1 MKEVPGAKP
10 VERLFPFV
18 LRSRTLIVGRDTL
31 SRSKSKL
38 HFLLITTDI
47 SQNSRD
53 QILSEFAHY
62 PVVQHYQTHDL
73 KSHFGLE
80 GAKVVGFAKSGLA
93 QSLYA
98 ELKQYRINKP
108 ENVSRN
114 LTLAAGDLAVT
125 PHPDQ
130 KAQETAPR
138 KSRGRVDIIRQKA
151 GRGGK
156 TVTVVKGFVGIGLP
170 EKERLA
176 RAMQNACGAGGTVK
190 EGRIEIQGD
199 KREEVARILAEANF
213 SHVFAGDW
221 GAVDVASRPSRVGNP
236 PAS

>member
-1 MKEVPGAKP
+1 DE
-10 VERLFPFV
+10 
-18 LRSRTLIVGRDTL
+18 
-31 SRSKSKL
+31 
-38 HFLLITTDI
+38 
-47 SQNSRD
+47 
-53 QILSEFAHY
+53 ILTEFAHY

-73 KSHFGLE
+73 ENHFGLE

-108 ENVSRN
+108 APIQSHNNPV
-114 LTLAAGDLAVT
+114 AALSAGEPAPT
-125 PHPDQ
+125 PDSNQSVASPP
-130 KAQETAPR
+130 PR

-156 TVTVVKGFVGIGLP
+156 TVTVVSGFVGIGLP

-176 RAMQNACGAGGTVK
+176 RAMQKACGAGGTIK

-199 KREEVARILAEANF
+199 KREEVARILAEA
-213 SHVFAGDW
+213 
-221 GAVDVASRPSRVGNP
+221 
-236 PAS
+236 